1 LEGTHF
7 VLSSLF
13 AKPVENKAVAE
24 LFKKQLQWMLFSRV
38 VILTLLLGTNLLL
51 QSVEKHIIIPPFP
64 YIAAFII
71 SLYLYT
77 ICAALLLNFIKRYS
91 TFAYGQFL
99 IDVLLISLLIYYSGG
114 SQSIFTILYF
124 FPIIAASIILFRRGS
139 LALAAASTL
148 AYGIILALEYYGT
161 YPAFFKEFWYRPLRD
176 IRSGMNIFSI
186 HGLTFFITA
195 ILGSLVSGRIRRT
208 EKALITTTLKY
219 DQLSV
224 LYKKIFDDIP
234 SGIITVLNQKNIIS
248 SNPAAERI
256 TDFKSEEIIGRDIT
270 TLFPNLKL
278 DFDMPPRSEVELTR
292 KDGRNIPIGYSFAKL
307 NMPGTE
313 DKYDVIT
320 LQDLSEIKHM
330 EKQILQAQKMATIGE
345 MAAGIAHEIRN
356 PLAAIS
362 GAAELLDASGD
373 INSHNQDLMNI
384 ITRECGRLQSSITE
398 FLYFSKP
405 VQPEKEWVPLLP
417 LVNDA
422 IQILQ
427 HTQDWPERCEPVIDI
442 PDKMDCWADPQQI
455 RKILINIMHNS
466 CIALKNMEGK
476 IRITAREVMD
486 ESGAEKTILTI
497 IDSGKGIPDTAIDKI
512 FEPFFTTRENGTGL
526 GLSIVRQLID
536 AHEGGITIK
545 SNEHSGTTTGIWLPL
560 P

>member
-1 LEGTHF
+1 

-13 AKPVENKAVAE
+13 AKPVENKAAAE
-24 LFKKQLQWMLFSRV
+24 LFKKQLQWMLFLRV

-51 QSVEKHIIIPPFP
+51 QSAEKHIIIPPYP
-64 YIAAFII
+64 YVAAFIAG
-71 SLYLYT
+71 LYLYT
-77 ICAALLLNFIKRYS
+77 ICAALLLKFIKRYS
-91 TFAYGQFL
+91 TYAYGQLL

-124 FPIIAASIILFRRGS
+124 FPIIAGSVILFRRGS

-148 AYGIILALEYYGT
+148 AYGTILFLEYFGT
-161 YPAFFKEFWYRPLRD
+161 YPAFFTEFWYRPLRD
-176 IRSGMNIFSI
+176 IRSGMNLFSI

-195 ILGSLVSGRIRRT
+195 ILGSLVSERMRRT

-248 SNPAAERI
+248 FNPAAEKI
-256 TDFKSEEIIGRDIT
+256 TGFKSEEIIGRDIT
-270 TLFPNLKL
+270 QIFPNLKL
-278 DFDMPPRSEVELTR
+278 DFDRPPRSEVELTR
-292 KDGRNIPIGYSFAKL
+292 KDEKNIPIGYSFAKL
-307 NMPGTE
+307 NIPGTE

-330 EKQILQAQKMATIGE
+330 EKQILQAEKMAAIGE
-345 MAAGIAHEIRN
+345 MAAGIAHELRN

-362 GAAELLDASGD
+362 GAAELLDASGN
-373 INSHNQDLMNI
+373 IMTHNQGLMNI
-384 ITRECGRLQSSITE
+384 ITRECDRLQDSITE

-405 VQPEKEWVPLLP
+405 VEPEKEWVSLLP
-417 LVNDA
+417 LVNES

-427 HTQDWPERCEPVIDI
+427 HTQDWPEKCHPVLDI
-442 PDKMDCWADPQQI
+442 PEKMDCWADPQQI
-455 RKILINIMHNS
+455 RKILLNILHNS

-476 IRITAREVMD
+476 IRITAREIMD
-486 ESGAEKTILTI
+486 DKGAEKTVITI
-497 IDSGKGIPDTAIDKI
+497 IDTGKGISDLVIDKI
-512 FEPFFTTRENGTGL
+512 YEPFFTTRENGTGL
-526 GLSIVRQLID
+526 GLSIVMQLVN

-545 SNEHSGTTTGIWLPL
+545 SNEHTGTTTGIWLPL